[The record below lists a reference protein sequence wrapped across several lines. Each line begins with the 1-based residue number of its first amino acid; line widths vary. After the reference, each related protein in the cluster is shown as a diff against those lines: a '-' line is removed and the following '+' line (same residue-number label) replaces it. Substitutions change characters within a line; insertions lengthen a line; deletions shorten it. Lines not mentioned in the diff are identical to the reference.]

1 MTGFRKFAILYW
13 IVIGSITASG
23 QDIHFSQFYA
33 SPLTLNPALTGV
45 MNCNNR
51 FVANY
56 RNQWASIL
64 KSDAYN
70 TYSVSYDRK
79 IPVGRADYFGLGG
92 AIWSDVAGSLN
103 FGTMK
108 GLLSLSFSK
117 KMFGDRKS
125 SHYLVMGANAGLAQR
140 RIDFHLARWG
150 DQHNGD
156 GGFDPNTTSQEDI
169 NGTFDRDN
177 FAFADVGVGLLWFSV
192 FDENNNVYIGGAYD
206 HLNQPNQSFNSNNTI
221 TLYSKYTV
229 HAGGEFGFAKSM
241 SLLPGA
247 VMLKQG
253 PSFEINAGTS
263 LRFLFGDVGNQQA
276 VQFGVWGRVA
286 NNLSE
291 SLLMDAVILST
302 RFDYNEFS
310 LGFSYDIN
318 TSDLNQAS
326 NSNGSFEF
334 SLIYKIC
341 GAENRGVYC
350 PEF

>member
-1 MTGFRKFAILYW
+1 MRHTILLVGILMCQW
-13 IVIGSITASG
+13 TLHA

-51 FVANY
+51 FTANY

-79 IPVGRADYFGLGG
+79 IPVGQYDYFGLGG
-92 AIWSDVAGSLN
+92 ALWSDVAGSLN
-103 FGTMK
+103 FGTLK
-108 GLLSLSFSK
+108 GLLSVSFSK
-117 KMFGDRKS
+117 RMFGDRNS
-125 SHYLVMGANAGLAQR
+125 SHYLVLGANGGVTQR

-150 DQHNGD
+150 DQHDGD
-156 GGFDPNTTSQEDI
+156 GGFDPDVTSQEDI

-177 FAFADVGVGLLWFSV
+177 FLFADVGVGLLWFSV
-192 FDENNNVYIGGAYD
+192 FDKNNNVYIGGAYD
-206 HLNQPNQSFNSNNTI
+206 HLNRPNQSFNSQNTI
-221 TLYSKYTV
+221 PLFSKYTV
-229 HAGGEFGFAKSM
+229 HAGGEFLVTKNM

-253 PSFEINAGTS
+253 PSFEVNAGTS
-263 LRFLFGDVGNQQA
+263 LRFLLGESGQA
-276 VQFGVWGRVA
+276 VQFGVWSRIA
-286 NNLSE
+286 NQLSE
-291 SLLMDAVILST
+291 SLLLDAFILSA

-310 LGFSYDIN
+310 IGFSYDIN
-318 TSDLNQAS
+318 TSQLNQAT
-326 NSNGSFEF
+326 NANGSFEF

-341 GAENRGVYC
+341 GVENRGVYC

>member
-1 MTGFRKFAILYW
+1 MMKKRYTILL
-13 IVIGSITASG
+13 IGILMCQLSLYA

-51 FVANY
+51 FTANY

-64 KSDAYN
+64 KADAYN

-79 IPVGRADYFGLGG
+79 IPVGQYDYFGLGG
-92 AIWSDVAGSLN
+92 ALWSDVAGSLN

-108 GLLSLSFSK
+108 GLLSVSFSK
-117 KMFGDRKS
+117 RMFGDRTS
-125 SHYLVMGANAGLAQR
+125 SHYLVLGANGGLTQR

-156 GGFDPNTTSQEDI
+156 GGFDPDRTSQEDI

-177 FAFADVGVGLLWFSV
+177 FLFADVGVGLLWFSV
-192 FDENNNVYIGGAYD
+192 FDKNNNVYIGGAYD
-206 HLNQPNQSFNSNNTI
+206 HLNRPDQSFNSQNTI
-221 TLYSKYTV
+221 PLFSKYTV
-229 HAGGEFGFAKSM
+229 HAGGEFLVANNI

-253 PSFEINAGTS
+253 PSFEVNAGTS
-263 LRFLFGDVGNQQA
+263 LRFLLGESGQA
-276 VQFGVWGRVA
+276 VQFGVWSRVA
-286 NNLSE
+286 NQLSE
-291 SLLMDAVILST
+291 SLLLDAFIVSA

-310 LGFSYDIN
+310 IGFSYDIN
-318 TSDLNQAS
+318 TSQLNQAT
-326 NSNGSFEF
+326 NANGSFEF

>member
-1 MTGFRKFAILYW
+1 MRYIILLLACMSC
-13 IVIGSITASG
+13 GLSIQA

-33 SPLTLNPALTGV
+33 SPLTLNPAMTGV

-51 FVANY
+51 FTANY

-79 IPVGRADYFGLGG
+79 VPVGQYDYFGFGG
-92 AIWSDVAGSLN
+92 ALWSDVAGSLN

-108 GLLSLSFSK
+108 GLLSVSFSK
-117 KMFGDRKS
+117 RMFGDRTS
-125 SHYLVMGANAGLAQR
+125 SHYLVLGANGGVTQR

-156 GGFDPNTTSQEDI
+156 GGFDPNVTSQEDI

-177 FAFADVGVGLLWFSV
+177 FLFADVGVGLLWFSV
-192 FDENNNVYIGGAYD
+192 FDKNNNVYIGGAYD
-206 HLNQPNQSFNSNNTI
+206 HLNRPDQSFNSQNTI
-221 TLYSKYTV
+221 PLYSKYTV
-229 HAGGEFGFAKSM
+229 HAGGEFLLTKNM

-253 PSFEINAGTS
+253 PSFEINGGTS
-263 LRFLFGDVGNQQA
+263 FRFLLGGEGQA
-276 VQFGVWGRVA
+276 VQFGLWSRLA
-286 NNLSE
+286 NRLSDNM
-291 SLLMDAVILST
+291 LLDAFILSS

-310 LGFSYDIN
+310 IGFSYDIN
-318 TSDLNQAS
+318 TSELNQAT
-326 NSNGSFEF
+326 NANGSFEF

>member
-1 MTGFRKFAILYW
+1 MILRIFTFVSLIAI
-13 IVIGSITASG
+13 SG
-23 QDIHFSQFYA
+23 LSLSAQDIHFSQFYA

-79 IPVGRADYFGLGG
+79 IPVGRSDYFGLGG
-92 AIWSDVAGSLN
+92 ALWSDVAGSLN

-117 KMFGDRKS
+117 KMFGDRNS
-125 SHYLVMGANAGLAQR
+125 SHYLVMGVNGGISQR

-150 DQHNGD
+150 DQHDEN
-156 GGFDPNTTSQEDI
+156 GGFDKDKVSQEDL

-177 FAFADVGVGLLWFSV
+177 FVFADVGVGLLWFSV

-206 HLNQPNQSFNSNNTI
+206 HLNQPNQSFNSTNSI
-221 TLYSKYTV
+221 PLFSKYTV
-229 HAGGEFGFAKSM
+229 HAGGEFAVANAM
-241 SLLPGA
+241 SILPGA

-276 VQFGVWGRVA
+276 VQFGVWGRLA
-286 NNLSE
+286 NQLQE
-291 SLLMDAVILST
+291 SLWLDAIILST

-310 LGFSYDIN
+310 IGFSYDIN

-326 NSNGSFEF
+326 NANGSFEF

-341 GAENRGVYC
+341 GSENRGVYC